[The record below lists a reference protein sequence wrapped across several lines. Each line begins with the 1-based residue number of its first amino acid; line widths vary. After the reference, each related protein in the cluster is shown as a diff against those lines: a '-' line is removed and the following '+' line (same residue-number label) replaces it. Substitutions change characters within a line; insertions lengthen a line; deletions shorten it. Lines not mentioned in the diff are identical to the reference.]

1 MNLIGQR
8 AVWLSAMS
16 AWKASIKFWGSIGT
30 LLPEFDDGGAN
41 LRTAQRQY
49 AFARRQVA
57 ATHWNTET
65 ME

>member
-8 AVWLSAMS
+8 AFWLSSMS
-16 AWKASIKFWGSIGT
+16 AWKASGKFWGSIGII
-30 LLPEFDDGGAN
+30 LPEADEGGIN
-41 LRTAQRQY
+41 LNTAQRQY

-57 ATHWNTET
+57 ATHWITET